1 MRPAGAERLRDA
13 STASRGGR
21 APDKPPGA
29 FRRLLVRSLAMAL
42 LTAVLLAAPP
52 LPVPRLAAA
61 ERHTLILDWFPN
73 ADHVPLYV
81 ARDGG
86 FFAKEG
92 LEIEL
97 VAPADPNDPL
107 KLVAAGR
114 APFAINYQPNVTI
127 ARSRGLPV
135 RAIGVLVEHPLSS
148 LAFLKKSGI
157 RTPAD
162 LKGKR
167 IGYSVQELELALLR
181 ALAAAGGL
189 KPDDYTTINVNF
201 NLTSSL
207 LSGQVDAVIGAY
219 WNYEL
224 AELELEGVPGGYFAL
239 ADYGVPDFYELVV
252 ISNDR
257 FVTAQRATAQ
267 RLVRA
272 LQAALD
278 FTRAQPEAALALYL
292 KANPEVRKD
301 LDTRAF
307 TLVREQFAR
316 SQTQSAEKWERF
328 ARFAKAQGV
337 IDTVPATADLFT
349 NLTP

>member
-1 MRPAGAERLRDA
+1 MRTILIR
-13 STASRGGR
+13 TACLLSVL
-21 APDKPPGA
+21 
-29 FRRLLVRSLAMAL
+29 LLVPLAPSF
-42 LTAVLLAAPP
+42 AAG
-52 LPVPRLAAA
+52 
-61 ERHTLILDWFPN
+61 EKQQLILDWFPN

-92 LEIEL
+92 LDIQL

-114 APFAINYQPNVTI
+114 AAFAINYQPNVTI
-127 ARSRGLPV
+127 ARSQGLPV
-135 RAIGVLVEHPLSS
+135 RSIGVLVEHPLSS

-167 IGYSVQELELALLR
+167 IGYSVQDLELALLQ
-181 ALAAAGGL
+181 AITAAGGL
-189 KPDDYTTINVNF
+189 KPSDYTTVNVNF

-224 AELELEGVPGGYFAL
+224 AELELEHVPGAYFAMT
-239 ADYGVPDFYELVV
+239 DYGVPDYYELVV
-252 ISNDR
+252 ISNDTFLAQHR
-257 FVTAQRATAQ
+257 ETAA

-278 FTRAQPEAALALYL
+278 FTRAKPEQALALYL
-292 KANPEVRKD
+292 KANPEVRKE
-301 LDTRAF
+301 LDTLAF
-307 TLVREQFAR
+307 QRVRDQFAH
-316 SQTQSAEKWERF
+316 SQVQSPEKWQRF
-328 ARFAKAQGV
+328 ARFAAEHGV
-337 IDTVPATADLFT
+337 IPREMPASDLFI
-349 NLTP
+349 NLEQ

>member
-1 MRPAGAERLRDA
+1 MPHPNRLPRPLR
-13 STASRGGR
+13 R
-21 APDKPPGA
+21 A
-29 FRRLLVRSLAMAL
+29 RAL
-42 LTAVLLAAPP
+42 LLPAALLLAAVLLPALPDALRAAP
-52 LPVPRLAAA
+52 
-61 ERHTLILDWFPN
+61 ERHKLILDWFPN

-97 VAPADPNDPL
+97 IAPADPNDPL
-107 KLVAAGR
+107 KLVAAGQ

-127 ARSRGLPV
+127 ARAQGLPV

-157 RTPAD
+157 RGPAD

-181 ALAAAGGL
+181 ALAASAGL
-189 KPDDYTTINVNF
+189 KPGDYETVNVNF
-201 NLTSSL
+201 NLTSAL
-207 LSGQVDAVIGAY
+207 LSGQVDAVMGAF

-224 AELELEGVPGGYFAL
+224 AELELEGVPGGYL
-239 ADYGVPDFYELVV
+239 AMRDHGIPDYYELVV
-252 ISNDR
+252 ITNDR
-257 FVTAQRATAQ
+257 FLERQRGTAQ

-278 FTRAQPEAALALYL
+278 FTRAEPEQALALYL
-292 KANPEVRKD
+292 KANPEVRKE
-301 LDTRAF
+301 LDERAF
-307 TLVREQFAR
+307 RLVRGEFAR

-328 ARFAKAQGV
+328 ARFAREQGV
-337 IDTVPATADLFT
+337 IERVPATGDLFT
-349 NLTP
+349 NLLP

>member
-1 MRPAGAERLRDA
+1 MPRLF
-13 STASRGGR
+13 T
-21 APDKPPGA
+21 
-29 FRRLLVRSLAMAL
+29 
-42 LTAVLLAAPP
+42 LTAALAALLAA
-52 LPVPRLAAA
+52 LVLAPSQRIDAA
-61 ERHTLILDWFPN
+61 EKHTLILDWFPN

-135 RAIGVLVEHPLSS
+135 RSIGVLVEHPLSS

-181 ALAAAGGL
+181 ALAGSAGL
-189 KPDDYTTINVNF
+189 KPSDYTTINVNF

-207 LSGQVDAVIGAY
+207 LSGQVDAVMGAF

-224 AELELEGVPGGYFAL
+224 AELELEGVPGAYFAL
-239 ADYGVPDFYELVV
+239 GDYGVPDYYELVV

-257 FVTAQRATAQ
+257 FLADHRATAQ
-267 RLVRA
+267 KLVRA

-278 FTRAQPEAALALYL
+278 FTRSKPEEALALYL
-292 KANPEVRKD
+292 KANPEVRKE

-307 TLVREQFAR
+307 TLVRDQFAR
-316 SQTQSAEKWERF
+316 SQVQSAEKWERF
-328 ARFAKAQGV
+328 ARFAKDQGV

-349 NLTP
+349 NLTQ

>member
-1 MRPAGAERLRDA
+1 MNRLFRTFLAMLLLAPALFTATSPVVGAEKHR
-13 STASRGGR
+13 
-21 APDKPPGA
+21 
-29 FRRLLVRSLAMAL
+29 M
-42 LTAVLLAAPP
+42 
-52 LPVPRLAAA
+52 
-61 ERHTLILDWFPN
+61 ILDWFPN

-86 FFAKEG
+86 FWAKEG

-97 VAPADPNDPL
+97 IPPADPNDPL
-107 KLVAAGR
+107 KLVAAGQ
-114 APFAINYQPNVTI
+114 APFAMNYQPNVTI

-135 RAIGVLVEHPLSS
+135 RAIGLLVEHPLSS

-157 RTPAD
+157 RSPKD

-181 ALAAAGGL
+181 ALTATGGL
-189 KPDDYTTINVNF
+189 KPADYSTINVNF

-224 AELELEGVPGGYFAL
+224 AELELEGVEGGYFAL
-239 ADYGVPDFYELVV
+239 QDYGIPDYYELVV
-252 ISNDR
+252 ISNDA
-257 FVTAQRATAQ
+257 FLAKHTDSAK
-267 RLVRA
+267 RLVRG

-278 FTRAQPEAALALYL
+278 FTRAKPEQALALYL
-292 KANPEVRKD
+292 KANPEVREALDRKAFGLVKD
-301 LDTRAF
+301 
-307 TLVREQFAR
+307 QFSR
-316 SQTQSAEKWERF
+316 SQRQSADKWGRF
-328 ARFAKAQGV
+328 AEFAKAQGV

-349 NLTP
+349 NLVP